1 MRKPARATF
10 ADENAERTTGG
21 AETMDNIRD
30 FSLAVC
36 EELSATLARVKE
48 EQVRALYDALMTR
61 RDRQIFV
68 CGAGRC
74 QYMLRAFCMRLM
86 HLGFQA
92 HVVGDT
98 ATPRLNSGDLLILA
112 DGAGG
117 LTTIAAVARL
127 AKTSGAQI
135 AFLTIV
141 PDSLIGREADII
153 IEIPGRTAAAGGI
166 GESIQPG
173 GGRYEQSLLILL
185 DSIVAAIVEELELD
199 RGAPFARHTNLE

>member
-1 MRKPARATF
+1 
-10 ADENAERTTGG
+10 
-21 AETMDNIRD
+21 MDNIGK

-36 EELSATLARVKE
+36 DELRATLALVKE
-48 EQVRALYDALMTR
+48 EQLRALYDEIMQR
-61 RDRQIFV
+61 RARQIFV

-86 HLGFQA
+86 HLGFHA

-98 ATPRLNSGDLLILA
+98 TAPRIDPGDLLILA

-117 LTTIAAVARL
+117 LTTVAAVAHL
-127 AKTSGAQI
+127 AKSSGAKL

-153 IEIPGRTAAAGGI
+153 IEIPGRTTAAGGI

-173 GGRYEQSLLILL
+173 GGRFEQSLLILL
-185 DSIVAAIVEELELD
+185 DSIIAAAVEELGLD
-199 RGAPFARHTNLE
+199 KDAPFARHSNLE

>member
-1 MRKPARATF
+1 
-10 ADENAERTTGG
+10 
-21 AETMDNIRD
+21 MDNIRD

-36 EELSATLARVKE
+36 EELRSTLALVKE
-48 EQVRALYDALMTR
+48 EQVRALYDGIMSR

-98 ATPRLNSGDLLILA
+98 TAPCINPGDLLVLA

-117 LTTIAAVARL
+117 LTTVAAVAQL
-127 AKTSGAQI
+127 AKRSGAQI

-185 DSIVAAIVEELELD
+185 DSVVAAIVEELGLD
-199 RGAPFARHTNLE
+199 KDAPFARHSNLE